1 MHSWMRNPQPMND
14 EWLGEEIADIKLMLE
29 HLERR
34 PQETTATR
42 QAYLEYLRR
51 LEVER
56 DQRRS
61 RATE

>member
-1 MHSWMRNPQPMND
+1 MND